1 MENKIRLSD
10 TVMKELEAIILN
22 MKPGDKLPTEMEL
35 AERFSVGRSTI
46 RECMKVFSARK
57 MIVRRNEGTFVSS
70 QVKECLVDPLNILVS
85 MDIGNLTELIELR
98 EILETEAVKLAV
110 QRATDEEI
118 KAIERADWR
127 MDEPGISPDEMQS
140 RDFEFHNA
148 LAMASGN
155 SILTELI
162 KAIRKVIAGKLEDST
177 EALPISGE
185 GSLLHKKIIGAVKER
200 NLEEALE
207 AMEEYL
213 IITDYKA

>member
-1 MENKIRLSD
+1 MPEQKRDYYEVL
-10 TVMKELEAIILN
+10 
-22 MKPGDKLPTEMEL
+22 G
-35 AERFSVGRSTI
+35 
-46 RECMKVFSARK
+46 
-57 MIVRRNEGTFVSS
+57 VS
-70 QVKECLVDPLNILVS
+70 K
-85 MDIGNLTELIELR
+85 G
-98 EILETEAVKLAV
+98 
-110 QRATDEEI
+110 ATDEEI

-185 GSLLHKKIIGAVKER
+185 GSLLHKKIIRAVKER

>member
-140 RDFEFHNA
+140 RDFEF
-148 LAMASGN
+148 SQ
-155 SILTELI
+155 S
-162 KAIRKVIAGKLEDST
+162 
-177 EALPISGE
+177 
-185 GSLLHKKIIGAVKER
+185 
-200 NLEEALE
+200 
-207 AMEEYL
+207 
-213 IITDYKA
+213 

>member
-85 MDIGNLTELIELR
+85 MDIGNLTELIELA
-98 EILETEAVKLAV
+98 EAEGVRDKYIFCCGGARITHAPVSYTHL
-110 QRATDEEI
+110 TL
-118 KAIERADWR
+118 
-127 MDEPGISPDEMQS
+127 PTNS
-140 RDFEFHNA
+140 R
-148 LAMASGN
+148 
-155 SILTELI
+155 
-162 KAIRKVIAGKLEDST
+162 V
-177 EALPISGE
+177 
-185 GSLLHKKIIGAVKER
+185 
-200 NLEEALE
+200 
-207 AMEEYL
+207 
-213 IITDYKA
+213 

>member
-110 QRATDEEI
+110 QRATDE
-118 KAIERADWR
+118 
-127 MDEPGISPDEMQS
+127 GISPDEMQS

-185 GSLLHKKIIGAVKER
+185 GSLLHKKIIRAVKER